1 MGFSPLIYAFK
12 NLYREETRTALT
24 DVKISADEIAP
35 YNMEEIE
42 GSRLMSYCP
51 A

>member
-12 NLYREETRTALT
+12 NLYREKPRAALT
-24 DVKISADEIAP
+24 DVKISAGQDRP
-35 YNMEEIE
+35 MEEIE
-42 GSRLMSYCP
+42 GGARLMSYCP